1 MVRKSAVGFHPT
13 RGIRKCFAG
22 DGHLMQDLRSEHLL
36 ALPGRHLLTPSRSLA
51 ALFPIAKFISL
62 LHSSTICTYLGL
74 MPCLLSAPP
83 ERQLLEK
90 GSECCPGHHMPCC
103 LCGWPSVAAP
113 CVLKWGLAGRLAVRG
128 EQQWSDQFWTSRAGL
143 ERDESRVAQEQRAPG
158 GGWAKAT

>member
-13 RGIRKCFAG
+13 QGIRKCFAG

-90 GSECCPGHHMPCC
+90 GSERCPGHHDALLPVRLAQRSCA
-103 LCGWPSVAAP
+103 LCPEVGTGWPAGGERGAAVVRSV
-113 CVLKWGLAGRLAVRG
+113 LDERG
-128 EQQWSDQFWTSRAGL
+128 GVG
-143 ERDESRVAQEQRAPG
+143 ER
-158 GGWAKAT
+158 